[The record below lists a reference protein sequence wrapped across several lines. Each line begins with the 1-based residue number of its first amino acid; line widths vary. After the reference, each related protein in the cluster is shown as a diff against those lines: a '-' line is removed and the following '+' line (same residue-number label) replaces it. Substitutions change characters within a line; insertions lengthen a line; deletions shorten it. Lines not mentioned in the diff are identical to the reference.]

1 MKLAIIRNS
10 MTGGRAALM
19 ITGGGLGLLAAATTV
34 WLSLVDPS
42 GRGVVPDL
50 LATAYLVWLLGW
62 VVGPVWGASSV
73 LRVDHFELLPVSRQ
87 QLAVGLLGA
96 AFVAVTTAVTALA
109 FLSLVVYG
117 IRQGV
122 LPALVAVPA
131 AALQLVLVVLLSRA
145 SYSVFGLIARGRV
158 GSAFTGLLLAA
169 FLVLTQS
176 GWIVVVAIMYSEVL
190 TTGFPSGYSTV
201 VRTIPSGW
209 GVVAVESAHNGQWW
223 NAVGLLAAMVALIGL
238 LLLGWSRTLGSF
250 RHGRATIRGSNHAL
264 VVTAPVLAGRTA
276 AVFGK
281 ELRTWWRDPART
293 RMLAIVLGWAMGTA
307 LLPLTLGWTAVL
319 PWAGPGIAL
328 MAATVACNL
337 YAEDGTALW
346 LTLQTSTEKED
357 LRGRQWAYL
366 LVFGSLTVAVTVGFT
381 LWSGYTWAWPWLLAL
396 VPALLGGGVGLAGY
410 ASVVALAP
418 GPDAHKRPNN
428 PLEQAETPWQ
438 SQVLFWAGL
447 LPPVPAIVIVFFG
460 TVFDNAALLWAGGPV
475 GLATGVF
482 LAWWLGRVA
491 SSRLRAHGPEMLFLL
506 RTGRAAKTVAAA
518 TKVDAPKVKL
528 SGRESLVAVL
538 CWILGALCLFPQ
550 GVLPVVI
557 LLADAD
563 LKLWFLALYFPD
575 PLRWPVA
582 ILMVLLGSLLLYHA
596 IRLTIKSSRPAP
608 STRAIGRRSAPT
620 RSLSRS
626 DPLANTDHDAD
637 VADARSPASRSSR
650 D

>member
-19 ITGGGLGLLAAATTV
+19 ITGGVLGLLVAATTI

-42 GRGVVPDL
+42 GPGVVPDL

-62 VVGPVWGASSV
+62 VVGPVWGASPV
-73 LRVDHFELLPVSRQ
+73 LRVDHFALLPVPRR

-96 AFVAVTTAVTALA
+96 AFVGVTTAVTALA

-117 IRQGV
+117 VRLGV

-176 GWIVVVAIMYSEVL
+176 GWVVVVGIAYSQVL
-190 TTGFPSGYSTV
+190 TTGFPAGYSTV
-201 VRTIPSGW
+201 VRAVPSGW
-209 GVVAVESAHNGQWW
+209 GVVAVEFAHNGQWW
-223 NAVGLLAAMVALIGL
+223 RAGGLLVAMVALIGL
-238 LLLGWSRTLGSF
+238 LLLGWSRALGSF
-250 RHGRATIRGSNHAL
+250 RHGRATIRGSSHAP
-264 VVTAPVLAGRTA
+264 VATAPVLAGRTA
-276 AVFGK
+276 AVVRK

-293 RMLAIVLGWAMGTA
+293 LMLTIVLGWALGTA
-307 LLPLTLGWTAVL
+307 LLPLTLGSTVVL
-319 PWAGPGIAL
+319 PWAGPGLAL

-337 YAEDGTALW
+337 YADDGTALW
-346 LTLQTSTEKED
+346 LTLQTGTEKED

-381 LWSGYTWAWPWLLAL
+381 LWSGYSWAWPWVLAL
-396 VPALLGGGVGLAGY
+396 VPALLGGGVGLAVY

-418 GPDAHKRPNN
+418 GPDAHRRPNN
-428 PLEQAETPWQ
+428 LLDQAETPWQ
-438 SQVLFWAGL
+438 AQVLFWVGL
-447 LPPVPAIVIVFFG
+447 LPPVPAVVIVILG
-460 TVFDNAALLWAGGPV
+460 TVSDNAALLWAGGPV
-475 GLATGVF
+475 GLVTGVF
-482 LAWWLGRVA
+482 LGWWLGRVA
-491 SSRLRAHGPEMLFLL
+491 INRLRAKGPEMLFLM
-506 RTGRAAKTVAAA
+506 RTGRTAKTPAAA
-518 TKVDAPKVKL
+518 APEVDVPRVTL

-538 CWILGALCLFPQ
+538 SWILGPVCLFPQ
-550 GVLPVVI
+550 GVIPMVI

-563 LKLWFLALYFPD
+563 LKLWFLALYVPD

-582 ILMVLLGSLLLYHA
+582 VLMVLLGTYLLYQA
-596 IRLTIKSSRPAP
+596 IRLTIAGSRPAP
-608 STRAIGRRSAPT
+608 TLPAAAANGPEVGQRVGGEPRPLTRGGRR
-620 RSLSRS
+620 
-626 DPLANTDHDAD
+626 
-637 VADARSPASRSSR
+637 
-650 D
+650 

>member
-19 ITGGGLGLLAAATTV
+19 ITGGVLGLLCAATTI
-34 WLSLVDPS
+34 WLSLVDPP
-42 GRGVVPDL
+42 GPGVVPDL

-73 LRVDHFELLPVSRQ
+73 LRVEHFALLPMSRR

-96 AFVAVTTAVTALA
+96 AFVGVTTAVTALA

-117 IRQGV
+117 IRLGV

-145 SYSVFGLIARGRV
+145 SYSVFGLLARGRV

-176 GWIVVVAIMYSEVL
+176 GWIVVVAIAYSQVL

-201 VRTIPSGW
+201 VRAVPSGW
-209 GVVAVESAHNGQWW
+209 GVVAVESIHHGQWW
-223 NAVGLLAAMVALIGL
+223 PAVGLLVAMIALIGL

-250 RHGRATIRGSNHAL
+250 RHGRATIRGSRHAP
-264 VVTAPVLAGRTA
+264 VATHPVLAGRTA
-276 AVFGK
+276 AVVGK

-293 RMLAIVLGWAMGTA
+293 QTLAIVLGWALGTA
-307 LLPLTLGWTAVL
+307 LLPLTLGWTAAL
-319 PWAGPGIAL
+319 PWAGPAMAL

-346 LTLQTSTEKED
+346 LTLQTSTEKAD

-381 LWSGYTWAWPWLLAL
+381 LWSGYTWAWPWVLAL
-396 VPALLGGGVGLAGY
+396 VPALLGGGVGLAAY
-410 ASVVALAP
+410 TSVVALAP
-418 GPDAHKRPNN
+418 GPDAHRRPDN
-428 PLEQAETPWQ
+428 PLEHAETPWQ
-438 SQVLFWAGL
+438 SQVLFWVGL
-447 LPPVPAIVIVFFG
+447 LPPIPAVVIVILG
-460 TVFDNAALLWAGGPV
+460 TVFDNAALLWAGGPI
-475 GLATGVF
+475 GLVTGIF
-482 LAWWLGRVA
+482 LGWWLGRVA
-491 SSRLRAHGPEMLFLL
+491 INRLRAKGPEMLFLM
-506 RTGRAAKTVAAA
+506 RTGRAETTVAAA
-518 TKVDAPKVKL
+518 APEVDVPKVEL
-528 SGRESLVAVL
+528 SRRESLVAVL
-538 CWILGALCLFPQ
+538 SWILGPLCLFPQ
-550 GVLPVVI
+550 GVVPVVI

-582 ILMVLLGSLLLYHA
+582 ILMVLLGIYLLHHA
-596 IRLTIKSSRPAP
+596 IRLTIKSSRPPAAHPGDRP
-608 STRAIGRRSAPT
+608 STPADQELESA
-620 RSLSRS
+620 
-626 DPLANTDHDAD
+626 
-637 VADARSPASRSSR
+637 
-650 D
+650 

>member
-19 ITGGGLGLLAAATTV
+19 ITGGVLGLLVAAATI

-42 GRGVVPDL
+42 GPGVVPDL

-73 LRVDHFELLPVSRQ
+73 LRVDHFALLPLPRR

-96 AFVAVTTAVTALA
+96 AFVGVTTAVTALA

-117 IRQGV
+117 IRQGA

-131 AALQLVLVVLLSRA
+131 ATLQLVLVVLLSRA
-145 SYSVFGLIARGRV
+145 CYSVFGLIARGRV

-176 GWIVVVAIMYSEVL
+176 GWIVAVAIAYSEVL

-201 VRTIPSGW
+201 VRAIPSGW

-223 NAVGLLAAMVALIGL
+223 RAVGLLAAMVALIGL

-250 RHGRATIRGSNHAL
+250 RHGRATIRGSSHAP
-264 VVTAPVLAGRTA
+264 VATRPVLAGRTA
-276 AVFGK
+276 AVVRK

-293 RMLAIVLGWAMGTA
+293 LMLAIVLGWALGTA

-319 PWAGPGIAL
+319 PWAGPAMAL

-366 LVFGSLTVAVTVGFT
+366 LVFGPLTVAVTVGFT
-381 LWSGYTWAWPWLLAL
+381 LWSGYTWAWPWVLAL
-396 VPALLGGGVGLAGY
+396 VPALLGGGVGLAVFT
-410 ASVVALAP
+410 SVVALAP
-418 GPDAHKRPNN
+418 GPDAHKRPDN

-438 SQVLFWAGL
+438 SQVLFWVGL
-447 LPPVPAIVIVFFG
+447 LPPIPAVVIVVLG
-460 TVFDNAALLWAGGPV
+460 TVFNSAALLWAGGPV
-475 GLATGVF
+475 GLATGV
-482 LAWWLGRVA
+482 LLGWWLGRLA
-491 SSRLRAHGPEMLFLL
+491 INRLRAYGPEMLFLM
-506 RTGRAAKTVAAA
+506 RTGRASKASTVE
-518 TKVDAPKVKL
+518 VDVPKVKL
-528 SGRESLVAVL
+528 TGRENLVAVFS
-538 CWILGALCLFPQ
+538 WILGPLCLFPQ
-550 GVLPVVI
+550 GVVPVVI
-557 LLADAD
+557 LLAGAE

-582 ILMVLLGSLLLYHA
+582 ILMVLLGIYLLYQA
-596 IRLTIKSSRPAP
+596 IRLTVKSSRPAQVQSSDRP
-608 STRAIGRRSAPT
+608 PVRTDQEFESA
-620 RSLSRS
+620 
-626 DPLANTDHDAD
+626 
-637 VADARSPASRSSR
+637 V
-650 D
+650 

>member
-1 MKLAIIRNS
+1 MVGVLIRMKLAIVRNS

-19 ITGGGLGLLAAATTV
+19 ITGGVLGVLVAAATI

-42 GRGVVPDL
+42 GAGVVPDL

-62 VVGPVWGASSV
+62 VVGPLWGASSV
-73 LRVDHFELLPVSRQ
+73 LRVDHFALLPVPRR

-96 AFVAVTTAVTALA
+96 AFVGLTAAVTALA

-117 IRQGV
+117 IRQGL
-122 LPALVAVPA
+122 LPALVALPA

-145 SYSVFGLIARGRV
+145 SYSVFGLIARRRV
-158 GSAFTGLLLAA
+158 GSVFTGLLVAA
-169 FLVLTQS
+169 FLILTQS
-176 GWIVVVAIMYSEVL
+176 GWIVVVAIAYSEVL

-201 VRTIPSGW
+201 VRALPSGW

-223 NAVGLLAAMVALIGL
+223 GAVGPLAAMVALIGL

-250 RHGRATIRGSNHAL
+250 RHGRATIRGSGHAP
-264 VVTAPVLAGRTA
+264 VATAPVLAGRTT
-276 AVFGK
+276 AVVRK
-281 ELRTWWRDPART
+281 ELRTWWRDPARVQL
-293 RMLAIVLGWAMGTA
+293 LAIVLGWALGTA
-307 LLPLTLGWTAVL
+307 LLPLTLGWTEAL
-319 PWAGPGIAL
+319 PWAGPGMAL
-328 MAATVACNL
+328 MAVTVACNL

-381 LWSGYTWAWPWLLAL
+381 LWSGSTWAWPWVSAL
-396 VPALLGGGVGLAGY
+396 VPALLGGGVGLAAY

-418 GPDAHKRPNN
+418 GPDAHRRPDN
-428 PLEQAETPWQ
+428 PLEHAETPWQ
-438 SQVLFWAGL
+438 SQVLFWVGL
-447 LPPVPAIVIVFFG
+447 LPPVPAVVVVILG

-475 GLATGVF
+475 GLVTGVF
-482 LAWWLGRVA
+482 LGWWLGRVA
-491 SSRLRAHGPEMLFLL
+491 INRLRAGGPEMLFLM
-506 RTGRAAKTVAAA
+506 RTGRAAKTVAAP
-518 TKVDAPKVKL
+518 APKVDVPRVRL

-538 CWILGALCLFPQ
+538 SWILGPLCLFPQ
-550 GVLPVVI
+550 GVLPVVL

-563 LKLWFLALYFPD
+563 LKLWFLALHLPD

-582 ILMVLLGSLLLYHA
+582 ILMVLLGILLLYQA

-608 STRAIGRRSAPT
+608 VRQSPVRAGT
-620 RSLSRS
+620 G
-626 DPLANTDHDAD
+626 
-637 VADARSPASRSSR
+637 
-650 D
+650 